1 MPYDGTIEDA
11 LASAARGHVDLIE
24 LGHTA
29 EHEEPVGCHWTQ
41 AGSLGPGIPNPLSGL
56 SPPYAKP
63 EAWLPIASR
72 STTTLGTPD
81 FAR

>member
-1 MPYDGTIEDA
+1 MPE
-11 LASAARGHVDLIE
+11 
-24 LGHTA
+24 
-29 EHEEPVGCHWTQ
+29 
-41 AGSLGPGIPNPLSGL
+41 PLSGL
-56 SPPYAKP
+56 SSPYAKP